1 MRWTQ
6 NLSQYLSQILLREW
20 KKAQLPKWQAN
31 EEEIANYIHHIL
43 SEDLNKEKEVEKE
56 VESML
61 DNLEKSHAGQFE
73 RYKMYPL
80 LKKKIA
86 EKKGVIL

>member
-20 KKAQLPKWQAN
+20 KKEQLVKMPLN
-31 EEEIANYIHHIL
+31 EEEIAHKIHHIL
-43 SEDLNKEKEVEKE
+43 SADLNKEKEVEKE
-56 VESML
+56 VAIML
-61 DNLEKSHAGQFE
+61 DNLEKSHPGQFE

>member
-20 KKAQLPKWQAN
+20 EKAKLPKWQAG
-31 EEEIANYIHHIL
+31 EVADYIHHIL
-43 SEDLNKEKEVEKE
+43 SADLNKEKEVEKE
-56 VESML
+56 VEIML